1 MYKILLTIF
10 FLFISCAKSSP
21 EEIVEKNYD
30 DMYPF
35 TGIIIKKFDD
45 KNQMLIDHEEVPG
58 FMDKMVMMFN
68 IDSTIDVN
76 NYNVGD
82 SLNFNFYILHQKQ
95 GAAKTWAAE
104 LKIVGH
110 RELIEEENYDDFF
123 NEDYSI
129 DIGDKLSDATF
140 LDINGEKIKLSQWDG
155 KFKFISFIFSRCPM
169 PNFCPAVIMK
179 NQYLANQFID
189 NNNIEFIIISFDYKY
204 DTPEV
209 LKNAYQGI
217 FNDYN
222 NVHFLSSYNHA
233 EDIINITKEA
243 GLGFSGI
250 DEGDEREIG
259 HTLKSLLIDP
269 NGVLIE
275 SYAGDNWLPKEVENE
290 INERL
295 SIY

>member
-1 MYKILLTIF
+1 MYNIILIIF
-10 FLFISCAKSSP
+10 LLISCSKDIDKPYDKS
-21 EEIVEKNYD
+21 
-30 DMYPF
+30 YPF
-35 TGIIIKKFDD
+35 TGTVIKKFDEN
-45 KNQMLIDHEEVPG
+45 NQMLIDHEEVPG

-68 IDSTIDVN
+68 IDSTIDIN

-82 SLNFNFYILHQKQ
+82 SLNFNFYIKNQKE
-95 GAAKTWAAE
+95 GPAKTWASE

-110 RELIEEENYDDFF
+110 RELSDEENYDDFF
-123 NEDYSI
+123 NNDYSI
-129 DIGDKLSDATF
+129 NIGDKLSDATF
-140 LDINGEKIKLSQWDG
+140 LDINGNKIKLSQWDQ

-179 NQYLANQFID
+179 NQFLSNQFKD

-209 LKNAYQGI
+209 LKKAYGDI
-217 FNDYN
+217 FESYN
-222 NVHFLSSYNHA
+222 NVHFLSSYGQGQ
-233 EDIINITKEA
+233 DIMLITKEA

-269 NGVLIE
+269 NGILIE
-275 SYAGDNWLPKEVENE
+275 SYSGDNWEPKKVENE
-290 INERL
+290 INERINIY
-295 SIY
+295 SINP

>member
-1 MYKILLTIF
+1 MYKILLIIF
-10 FLFISCAKSSP
+10 FLFISCTKSSP
-21 EEIVEKNYD
+21 EKIIEKDYD
-30 DMYPF
+30 DVYPF

-45 KNQMLIDHEEVPG
+45 KNQMLIDHEAVPG

-68 IDSTIDVN
+68 IDSTIDIN
-76 NYNVGD
+76 NYNIGD
-82 SLNFNFYILHQKQ
+82 SLNFNFYILNQKQ
-95 GAAKTWAAE
+95 GPANTWASE

-110 RELIEEENYDDFF
+110 RELTEEENYDDFF

-179 NQYLANQFID
+179 NQYLANRFID
-189 NNNIEFIIISFDYKY
+189 DNIEFIIISFDYKY

-217 FNDYN
+217 FNDYS
-222 NVHFLSSYNHA
+222 NVHFLSSYNHT

-275 SYAGDNWLPKEVENE
+275 SYVGDNWLPKEVENE

>member
-1 MYKILLTIF
+1 MYKILLITL
-10 FLFISCAKSSP
+10 FLLISCNKS
-21 EEIVEKNYD
+21 IDTKYD
-30 DMYPF
+30 KVYPF

-68 IDSTIDVN
+68 VDSTINMN
-76 NYNVGD
+76 NYNIGD
-82 SLNFNFYILHQKQ
+82 SLNFNFYIKNQKE
-95 GAAKTWAAE
+95 GPAKTWASK
-104 LKIVGH
+104 LTIVGH
-110 RELIEEENYDDFF
+110 RELLETENYDDFF
-123 NEDYSI
+123 DEGYSI
-129 DIGDKLSDATF
+129 DIGDELSNATF
-140 LDINGEKIKLSQWDG
+140 LNINGQEIELNQWDG

-179 NQYLANQFID
+179 NQYLANQFK
-189 NNNIEFIIISFDYKY
+189 NNFNIEFIIISFDYKY

-209 LKNAYQGI
+209 LKNTYGGI

-222 NVHFLSSYNHA
+222 NVHFLSSYNHI

-269 NGVLIE
+269 NGVLIK
-275 SYAGDNWLPKEVENE
+275 SYSGDSWLPKEVENE

-295 SIY
+295 NIYNLD

>member
-1 MYKILLTIF
+1 
-10 FLFISCAKSSP
+10 
-21 EEIVEKNYD
+21 
-30 DMYPF
+30 
-35 TGIIIKKFDD
+35 
-45 KNQMLIDHEEVPG
+45 
-58 FMDKMVMMFN
+58 
-68 IDSTIDVN
+68 
-76 NYNVGD
+76 
-82 SLNFNFYILHQKQ
+82 
-95 GAAKTWAAE
+95 
-104 LKIVGH
+104 
-110 RELIEEENYDDFF
+110 
-123 NEDYSI
+123 
-129 DIGDKLSDATF
+129 
-140 LDINGEKIKLSQWDG
+140 
-155 KFKFISFIFSRCPM
+155 M

-189 NNNIEFIIISFDYKY
+189 DNIEFIIISFDYKY

-222 NVHFLSSYNHA
+222 NVHFLSSYNHT

-275 SYAGDNWLPKEVENE
+275 SYVGDNWLPKEVENE

>member
-1 MYKILLTIF
+1 MYKILLITL
-10 FLFISCAKSSP
+10 FLLISCNKS
-21 EEIVEKNYD
+21 IDTKYD
-30 DMYPF
+30 KVYPF

-68 IDSTIDVN
+68 VDTRTGNMN
-76 NYNVGD
+76 NYNIGD
-82 SLNFNFYILHQKQ
+82 SLNFNFYIKNQKE
-95 GAAKTWAAE
+95 GPAKTWASK
-104 LKIVGH
+104 LMIVGH
-110 RELIEEENYDDFF
+110 RELLETENYDDFF
-123 NEDYSI
+123 DEGYSI
-129 DIGDKLSDATF
+129 DIGDELSNATF
-140 LDINGEKIKLSQWDG
+140 LNINGQEIELNQWDG

-169 PNFCPAVIMK
+169 PNFCPDVIMK
-179 NQYLANQFID
+179 NQYLANQFK
-189 NNNIEFIIISFDYKY
+189 NNSNIEFIIISFDYKY

-209 LKNAYQGI
+209 LKNTYGGI

-222 NVHFLSSYNHA
+222 NVHFLSSYNHI

-269 NGVLIE
+269 NGVLIK
-275 SYAGDNWLPKEVENE
+275 SYSGDNWLPKEVENE

-295 SIY
+295 NIYNLD